1 MKNLS
6 SEKFNIQITPNDIR
20 TMIESSIDGKITKI
34 FSKLEDI
41 ERILIGNPTMNEAGM
56 KKEHDEMYAEF
67 VRCKDLRMREKVESL
82 WETFNNLTFLQKV
95 FGITNIGTAIAV
107 IISLL
112 KGFGVI

>member
-1 MKNLS
+1 MKNLDK
-6 SEKFNIQITPNDIR
+6 EKFNIQITPNDIR

-41 ERILIGNPTMNEAGM
+41 EKILIGNPSMNEVGM
-56 KKEHDEMYAEF
+56 KREHDEMYAEYL
-67 VRCKDLRMREKVESL
+67 RCRDFKLRDKVETL
-82 WETFNNLTFLQKV
+82 WDTFNNLSFLQKV

-112 KGFGVI
+112 KGFGII